1 MFSLDNSG
9 SSSLGWL
16 KRQGIAVLVG
26 ASLLCG
32 APGAMA
38 QPVVPGFNMNTFPA
52 NDDGSLGP
60 LNLGFSARFY
70 GGTFTQVFLNN
81 NGNFTFGG
89 STNQVNP
96 KIDRDAWSQ
105 GVEVGNSSL
114 VLR

>member
-1 MFSLDNSG
+1 
-9 SSSLGWL
+9 
-16 KRQGIAVLVG
+16 
-26 ASLLCG
+26 
-32 APGAMA
+32 MA
-38 QPVVPGFNMNTFPA
+38 QAVVPGFNMATFAA
-52 NDDGSLGP
+52 NDDDSLGP
-60 LNLGFSARFY
+60 LNLGFSANFY

-89 STNQVNP
+89 STNQINP